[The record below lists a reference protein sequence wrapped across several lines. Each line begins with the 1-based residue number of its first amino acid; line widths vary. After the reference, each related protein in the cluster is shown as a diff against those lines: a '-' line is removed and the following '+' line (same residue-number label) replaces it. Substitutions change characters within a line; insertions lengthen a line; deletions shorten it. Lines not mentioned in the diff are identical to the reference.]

1 MKKEKRLLLDTLFYG
16 VASFG
21 SKFLSFVLIP
31 IYSKYF
37 TKFEFGEWDLIST
50 TFGLI
55 SPFISLEIMSAL
67 YRWLLESKEFKER
80 ISIISTTFAFLAKSI
95 FIFTIIYFIATYF
108 YKINYLYLIYLMF
121 ICSQI
126 DDYLLRCLRGMSKS
140 KEFAKVG
147 ILKSIT
153 AFITAMICIY
163 IFKIKIETFIYSS
176 IISSTLGIIL
186 GVYYSRIW
194 IYIKI
199 SKKSPKL
206 LKEMKQYS
214 FPLVPGA
221 INWWIMNASDRY
233 IILYYLGMISNG
245 TYAMANKF
253 PSLLAIVNSIFL
265 MAWQDNALKEFKNE
279 DKNIYYS
286 QIFKYYSRVMYF
298 MVTILVLLNRSILEK
313 LLSQDYSNVWKYS
326 NFLYI
331 AALFSFFSSFWGIGF
346 HGNKNT
352 NIILK
357 TTLLGAVINVGLNVV
372 FIKKIGLYA
381 AVLSTIICYL
391 IMWIYRVKQA
401 KNFKIS
407 INVKEFMMINL
418 ILVLALWIS
427 FFENIKLDIIMLF
440 ITTLSYFILNYK
452 KIKVL
457 ALKNLKLNFKN

>member
-1 MKKEKRLLLDTLFYG
+1 MKKEKRLFLDMLFYG
-16 VASFG
+16 IASFG
-21 SKFLSFVLIP
+21 SKFLSFILIP

-55 SPFISLEIMSAL
+55 SPFISLEIVSAL
-67 YRWLLESKEFKER
+67 YRWLLESKEFKDR
-80 ISIISTTFAFLAKSI
+80 VSIISTTFIFLVKSI
-95 FIFTIIYFIATYF
+95 FIFTFIYFIVTYF
-108 YKINYLYLIYLMF
+108 YKINYAYIIYIMI

-126 DDYLLRCLRGMSKS
+126 DDYLIRCLRGMYKS

-147 ILKSIT
+147 ILKSII
-153 AFITAMICIY
+153 AFTTAMICIY
-163 IFKIKIETFIYSS
+163 VFKIKIETFIYSS
-176 IISSTLGIIL
+176 IASSISGIIL
-186 GVYYSRIW
+186 SFYYSRIW
-194 IYIKI
+194 IYIRI
-199 SKKSPKL
+199 SKKSSKL
-206 LKEMKQYS
+206 LKEMIHYS

-233 IILYYLGMISNG
+233 IILYYLGMTSNG
-245 TYAMANKF
+245 TYAMSNKF

-279 DKNIYYS
+279 DKNLYYS
-286 QIFKYYSRVMYF
+286 QIFKYYSRAMYF
-298 MVTILVLLNRSILEK
+298 IVTISILLNRSILK
-313 LLSQDYSNVWKYS
+313 VLLSQDYSNVWKYS

-346 HGNKNT
+346 HGGKNT

-357 TTLLGAVINVGLNVV
+357 TTFLGAIINIGLNII

-391 IMWIYRVKQA
+391 IMWMYRIKKA
-401 KNFKIS
+401 EFFKIT
-407 INVKEFMMINL
+407 INKKEFTMINI
-418 ILVLALWIS
+418 ILLLALSIS
-427 FFENIKLDIIMLF
+427 FLENIKLDIMMLF
-440 ITTLSYFILNYK
+440 LTILVYLILNYK

-457 ALKNLKLNFKN
+457 TIGKMGSNYKV